1 MARIIFNSEVFRMAD
16 KANKNK
22 TTADLRATLFQTI
35 EALQK
40 GEITA
45 HEAKAVSN
53 LSDQIIKT
61 ASLELEYSKTVSHLD
76 KEDQG
81 ISPGPLLLTN
91 EVIED
96 AS

>member
-1 MARIIFNSEVFRMAD
+1 MAD

-35 EALQK
+35 EALQEGK
-40 GEITA
+40 ITA
-45 HEAKAVSN
+45 NDAKAVSN

-61 ASLELEYSKTVSHLD
+61 AAIELEYSKTVSHLD

-91 EVIED
+91 E
-96 AS
+96 